1 MSECLTRLEAGNIFP
16 SGQTL
21 GRSSDTKASA
31 FEPRPGS
38 LEMCPL
44 FPRQPQALAEM
55 LGVGFAALAA
65 ESPAWLP
72 DLLGKPTVP
81 ASSRWPGSLALE
93 TLTSSC
99 KAHAFSRLLAA
110 MAPTPT
116 GSLAFPSP
124 VKSIPNNKVIETPW
138 VLFPYSLEKGILQVL
153 LSLKL

>member
-1 MSECLTRLEAGNIFP
+1 M
-16 SGQTL
+16 
-21 GRSSDTKASA
+21 
-31 FEPRPGS
+31 
-38 LEMCPL
+38 
-44 FPRQPQALAEM
+44 
-55 LGVGFAALAA
+55 GFAALAA

-138 VLFPYSLEKGILQVL
+138 VLFPYSTLADSETSQRRAYFKNIFIYLHGL
-153 LSLKL
+153 LGLL